1 MNPEWMLW
9 IGFTVVVVVLLGV
22 DLLVFNKKSHEV
34 SIKEA
39 LVWSAVWISVALAFN
54 GWIWFEEGK
63 DKAFEFLTAYLIEK
77 SLSVDNLFV
86 FLMIFAF
93 FKVDVRYEHKVL
105 TWGILGA
112 VVMRALMIFGGV
124 ALLNSLHW
132 LVYVFGAFL
141 ILTALK
147 MAFQKDEKINPER
160 NLLLRGLRKLVPMT
174 KEYHDDKFFVRQA
187 GRLFATPLLAVVLVV
202 ETTDLL
208 FAVDSIPA
216 VLAISDDAFIV
227 YTSNIFA
234 ILGLRALFFAV
245 SGMMQ
250 AFRFLRQGLV
260 VILMFVGVK
269 MMIVDIFKMPTWM
282 ALSGVG
288 GVLLVSILLSIVF
301 PGKAEPVVELEE

>member
-1 MNPEWMLW
+1 MNHEVFLW
-9 IGFTVVVVVLLGV
+9 IGFTVVVLALLAV

-34 SIKEA
+34 SIREA
-39 LVWSAVWISVALAFN
+39 LAWSAVWVGVALLFSV
-54 GWIWFEEGK
+54 WVFFEEGQ
-63 DKAFEFLTAYLIEK
+63 DRAFEFLTAYLIEK

-93 FKVDVRYEHKVL
+93 FKVDPKYEHKVL

-112 VVMRALMIFGGV
+112 VAMRAVLIFGGV
-124 ALLNSLHW
+124 ALLHSLHW

-147 MAFQKDEKINPER
+147 MAFQKDEKINPEK
-160 NLLLRGLRKLVPMT
+160 NLLLRGLRKVMPMT
-174 KEYHDDKFFVRQA
+174 TEYQEDKFFVRKA
-187 GRLFATPLLAVVLVV
+187 GRLFATPLLAVVMVV

-245 SGMMQ
+245 AGLMK

-260 VILMFVGVK
+260 IILMFVGVK
-269 MMIVDIFKMPTWM
+269 MMIVDIYKLPTWA

-288 GVLLVSILLSIVF
+288 GVLMLSILLSIVF
-301 PGKAEPVVELEE
+301 PARESAAKEA